1 MAEISPATHLI
12 VKGARQHNLKNI
24 DLTIP
29 KNKLVVFTGVS
40 GSGKSSMAHDTIY
53 AEGQRRYVES
63 LSSYARQFL
72 GVMDKPDVDS
82 IEGLS
87 PAILIDQ
94 KQGSHN
100 PRSTV
105 GTVTEIYDYLRLLF
119 ARVGHPHCPKCSR
132 EVMAQDVTQIRDAI
146 YNLAQSDPSMTKQ
159 KGVRL
164 LIMAP
169 VIKNKR
175 GEFKEL
181 LINLAKKGIGQ
192 VRVDGKFIATNSN
205 LNLFKNNRH
214 DIDAIIDKIVVEKQ
228 GEGIDS
234 QPTRNRLIESIET
247 ALKLSGGEVFA
258 SIVKDASLSFPEQ
271 PKDWQDHL
279 YSENLACP
287 VDNISLP
294 KLEPRYFSFNSP
306 DGACPTCTGL
316 GSKLT
321 LNRNLI
327 LAPSLTL
334 LEGGIVP
341 LAGQFETETWMA
353 RLITKVMAEAGF
365 NNKTPLEE
373 MTEKQKEVL
382 FGGTGKENHAVH
394 GLNSQGRPTIWHTPF
409 AGLVA
414 EFERR
419 YQETSSNY
427 VREEL
432 DQYMVKLP
440 CPACRGDRL
449 KPEVLGVTVNAKNI
463 AAITAHSIDKAL
475 VYASGLTNSL
485 NPTELQIATPILK
498 EIKDRLEFLQ
508 SVGLSY
514 LTINREAGSL
524 SGGELQRIRLASQ
537 IGSRLTGILYVLDEP
552 TIGLHQ
558 RDNQK
563 LITTLKNLVSLG
575 NTLVVVEHDR
585 DTILS
590 AGHLVEF
597 GPSAGEKGGQLTFEG
612 EISAMK
618 KSLCLTGQYIAN
630 KKIIAPVKTLKKPKQ
645 NSEITLTGCTYHN
658 LKNISVDI
666 PLGKL
671 IGVTGVS
678 GSGKSSLIV
687 DTLYEALA
695 RQLNRQHQ
703 RQEVPFSSVKF
714 LDAVKRVSLIDQS
727 PIGRTPRSN
736 PATYTKVFDYVRS
749 LFAGTKDAHLR
760 SYGPGRF
767 SFNVKGGRCE
777 TCQGE
782 GQIKIEMQF
791 MGDIY
796 VTCQTCKA
804 TRFNQPTL
812 EITYRGKNI
821 AEILDLT
828 IDQAADFFKG
838 IPGVEKKLTT
848 LKQVGLGYIRLGQ
861 PAPTLSGGEAQRVKL
876 ASELTKTGSGHTI
889 YLLDEPTTGLHFDDV
904 AKLMQ
909 TLVDLVENDN
919 SVIVIEHNL
928 DVIKNCDYLI
938 DMGPEGG
945 DNGGQIIAAG
955 TPKEITE
962 HFDTPTAQELKKVY
976 FSHALSD

>member
-1 MAEISPATHLI
+1 MAEVSPSTHLI
-12 VKGARQHNLKNI
+12 IRGARQHNLKNVN
-24 DLTIP
+24 LTIP
-29 KNKLVVFTGVS
+29 KNELVVFTGVS

-72 GVMDKPDVDS
+72 GVMDKPDVDQ

-119 ARVGHPHCPKCSR
+119 ARVGHPHCPKCGR
-132 EVMAQDVTQIRDAI
+132 EVMAADVTQIRDAI
-146 YNLAQSDPSMTKQ
+146 YSLVQSHPGMTKQ

-164 LIMAP
+164 MILAP
-169 VIKNKR
+169 VVKNKK

-181 LINLAKKGIGQ
+181 LVNLAKKGIGI
-192 VRVDGKFIATNSN
+192 VRVDGKFISTNSA

-214 DIDAIIDKIVVEKQ
+214 DIDAIIDKIVISKESDQ
-228 GEGIDS
+228 LDS
-234 QPTRNRLIESIET
+234 KVDKTRLIESIEA
-247 ALKLSGGEVFA
+247 ALKLAGGEVIA
-258 SIVKDASLSFPEQ
+258 SIVNDASLSFPEN
-271 PKDWQDHL
+271 PKDLEDHL

-287 VDNISLP
+287 FDNIALP

-321 LNRNLI
+321 LNLELI
-327 LAPSLTL
+327 MADSLTL
-334 LEGGIVP
+334 KEGGIVP
-341 LAGQFETETWMA
+341 LASQFETETWMA
-353 RLITKVMAEAGF
+353 RLITKVMADHGF
-365 NNKTPLEE
+365 NDKTP
-373 MTEKQKEVL
+373 MEKMNPVQKRIL
-382 FGGTGKENHAVH
+382 FEGTGSIVHAIH
-394 GLNSQGRPTIWHTPF
+394 GLNSLGKPTIWHTPF
-409 AGLVA
+409 IGLKS

-419 YQETSSNY
+419 YQETSSEY
-427 VREEL
+427 VRREL
-432 DQYMVKLP
+432 DQYMIKLP
-440 CPACRGDRL
+440 CPDCHGDRL
-449 KPEVLGVTVNAKNI
+449 KPEVLGVSVDGKNI
-463 AAITAHSIDKAL
+463 AQTTALSIDKAFEY
-475 VYASGLTNSL
+475 VKNL
-485 NPTELQIATPILK
+485 NLKLSPIELQIATPIIK
-498 EIKDRLEFLQ
+498 EICDRLEFLQ

-514 LTINREAGSL
+514 LTISREAGSL

-563 LITTLKNLVSLG
+563 LINTLKNLVNLG
-575 NTLVVVEHDR
+575 NTLVIVEHDR

-590 AGHLVEF
+590 ANHVVEF
-597 GPSAGEKGGQLTFEG
+597 GPAAGEKGGDLTFQG
-612 EISAMK
+612 SVDEIK
-618 KSLCLTGQYIAN
+618 KSNCLTGQYISN
-630 KKIIAPVKTLKKPKQ
+630 KKRVLPIKKQAKTKQ
-645 NSEITLTGCTYHN
+645 NSEIVLKGCTFHN
-658 LKNISVDI
+658 LKNVTVEI

-671 IGVTGVS
+671 VGVTGVS

-695 RQLNRQHQ
+695 RHLNRQHQ
-703 RQEVPFSSVKF
+703 RLEIPYESVKF
-714 LDAVKRVSLIDQS
+714 LDVVKRVSLIDQS

-736 PATYTKVFDYVRS
+736 PATYTKLFDYIRS
-749 LFAGTKDAHLR
+749 IFAGTKDSHLR
-760 SYGPGRF
+760 GYGPGRF

-796 VTCQTCKA
+796 VTCQTCHG

-812 EITYRGKNI
+812 EIQFKGKNI
-821 AEILDLT
+821 AEILNMT

-838 IPGVEKKLTT
+838 VPAAEKKLST
-848 LKQVGLGYIRLGQ
+848 LRQVGLGYIRLGQ

-876 ASELTKTGSGHTI
+876 ASELAKTGSGHTI
-889 YLLDEPTTGLHFDDV
+889 YILDEPTTGLHFDDV
-904 AKLMQ
+904 NKLMQ

-919 SVIVIEHNL
+919 TVIVIEHNL

-945 DNGGQIIAAG
+945 DGGGEIIAAG
-955 TPKEITE
+955 TPAELTK
-962 HFDTPTAQELKKVY
+962 HFDTPTAEELKR
-976 FSHALSD
+976 LI

>member
-1 MAEISPATHLI
+1 MDEISPTTHLI
-12 VKGARQHNLKNI
+12 IKGARQHNLKAVN
-24 DLTIP
+24 LTIP

-105 GTVTEIYDYLRLLF
+105 GTVTEVYDYLRLLF
-119 ARVGHPHCPKCSR
+119 ARTGHPHCPICGR

-146 YNLAQSDPSMTKQ
+146 FELIQSHPGMTKQ

-164 LIMAP
+164 MIMAP
-169 VIKNKR
+169 VVKNKK
-175 GEFKEL
+175 GEFKDIL
-181 LINLAKKGIGQ
+181 VNLAKKGIGI
-192 VRVDGKFIATNSN
+192 VRVDGKFINTNTP

-214 DIDAIIDKIVVEKQ
+214 DIDAVIDKIVISKV
-228 GEGIDS
+228 GEGEQTQTDKS
-234 QPTRNRLIESIET
+234 RLIESIEVS
-247 ALKLSGGEVFA
+247 LKLAGGEVIA
-258 SIVKDASLSFPEQ
+258 SIVTDASLSFPEN
-271 PKDWQDHL
+271 PKDLEDHL
-279 YSENLACP
+279 FSENLACP
-287 VDNISLP
+287 FDNISLP

-321 LNRNLI
+321 LNKDLI

-334 LEGGIVP
+334 REGGIVP
-341 LAGQFETETWMA
+341 LASQFETETWMA
-353 RLITKVMAEAGF
+353 RLITKIMADAGF
-365 NNKTPLEE
+365 NDKTPLEKMNSE
-373 MTEKQKEVL
+373 QKHIL
-382 FGGTGKENHAVH
+382 FDGTGSVVHGIH
-394 GLNSQGRPTIWHTPF
+394 GLNSQGKSTIWHTPF
-409 AGLVA
+409 KGLAA

-419 YQETSSNY
+419 YQETSSAY

-432 DQYMVKLP
+432 DQYMIKLP
-440 CPACRGDRL
+440 CPACHGDRL
-449 KPEVLGVTVNAKNI
+449 KPEVLGVTVNNLNI
-463 AAITAHSIDKAL
+463 AKVTALSIDKAL
-475 VYASGLTNSL
+475 VFIKELSQKLSSI
-485 NPTELQIATPILK
+485 ELQIATPIIK
-498 EIKDRLEFLQ
+498 EISDRLEFLQ

-514 LTINREAGSL
+514 LTISREAGSL

-563 LITTLKNLVSLG
+563 LINTLKNLVSLG

-590 AGHLVEF
+590 AEHLVEF
-597 GPSAGEKGGQLTFEG
+597 GPNAGERGGELTFQGSVSQIE
-612 EISAMK
+612 
-618 KSLCLTGQYIAN
+618 KSHCLTGQYLSN
-630 KKIIAPVKTLKKPKQ
+630 QKKVSPIRKQTKQIQ
-645 NSEITLTGCTYHN
+645 NSDIVLKGCTHHN
-658 LKNISVDI
+658 LKNISVEL

-671 IGVTGVS
+671 IGITGVS

-687 DTLYEALA
+687 DTLYEALS

-703 RQEVPFSSVKF
+703 RQEIPFESVKF
-714 LDAVKRVSLIDQS
+714 LDVVKRVSLIDQS

-736 PATYTKVFDYVRS
+736 PATYTKLFDYIRAI
-749 LFAGTKDAHLR
+749 FAGTKDSHLR
-760 SYGPGRF
+760 GYTPGRF

-777 TCQGE
+777 SCQGE

-796 VTCQTCKA
+796 VTCQTCQG

-812 EITYRGKNI
+812 EIEYKGKNI
-821 AEILDLT
+821 AQVLDMT

-838 IPGVEKKLTT
+838 VPAAEKKSTT
-848 LKQVGLGYIRLGQ
+848 LRQVGLGYIRLGQ

-876 ASELTKTGSGHTI
+876 ASELAKNGSGHTVYI
-889 YLLDEPTTGLHFDDV
+889 LDEPTTGLHFEDV
-904 AKLMQ
+904 SKLMQ
-909 TLVDLVENDN
+909 TLNDLVENDN
-919 SVIVIEHNL
+919 TVIVIEHNL

-945 DNGGQIIAAG
+945 DGGGEIIAAG
-955 TPKEITE
+955 TPKEVSQ
-962 HFDTPTAQELKKVY
+962 HFNTPTAEELKKV
-976 FSHALSD
+976 L

>member
-1 MAEISPATHLI
+1 MAEVSPSTHLI

-29 KNKLVVFTGVS
+29 KNQLVVFTGVS

-119 ARVGHPHCPKCSR
+119 ARVGHPHCPQCGR
-132 EVMAQDVTQIRDAI
+132 EVMAADVTQIRDAI
-146 YNLAQSDPSMTKQ
+146 YNLSQSDPGMTKQ

-169 VIKNKR
+169 VVKNKK

-181 LINLAKKGIGQ
+181 LVNLAKKGIGE
-192 VRVDGKFIATNSN
+192 VRVDGKFINTNST

-214 DIDAIIDKIVVEKQ
+214 DIDAVIDKIVIAKAGVGLADQ
-228 GEGIDS
+228 T
-234 QPTRNRLIESIET
+234 TRARLIESLET
-247 ALKLSGGEVFA
+247 ALRLANGEVIA
-258 SIVKDASLSFPEQ
+258 SIVRDAALSFPQQ
-271 PKDWQDHL
+271 PKELADHL

-287 VDNISLP
+287 FDNLSLP
-294 KLEPRYFSFNSP
+294 KLEPRSFSFNSP

-321 LNRNLI
+321 LNRDLI

-365 NNKTPLEE
+365 NNKTPLEK
-373 MTEKQKEVL
+373 MTVKQKNVL
-382 FGGTGKENHAVH
+382 FEGTGKEVHAVH
-394 GLNSQGRPTIWHTPF
+394 GINSQGRPTIWHTPF
-409 AGLVA
+409 TGLVA

-432 DQYMVKLP
+432 DHYLIKLP
-440 CPACRGDRL
+440 CPDCHGDRL
-449 KPEVLGVTVNAKNI
+449 KPEVLGVTVEGVNI
-463 AAITAHSIDKAL
+463 AAVTAFSIDQAL
-475 VYASGLTNSL
+475 TYVVDLGNRL
-485 NPTELQIATPILK
+485 NLTELQIATPILK
-498 EIKDRLEFLQ
+498 EIKDRLEFLT
-508 SVGLSY
+508 SVGLAY

-563 LITTLKNLVSLG
+563 LIATLRNLVSLG

-585 DTILS
+585 DTIL
-590 AGHLVEF
+590 AADHLVEF
-597 GPSAGEKGGQLTFEG
+597 GPAAGEKGGQLTFEG
-612 EISAMK
+612 PVANMK
-618 KSLCLTGQYIAN
+618 KSACLTGQYISN
-630 KKIIAPVKTLKKPKQ
+630 QKIVAPIKTAKKPKQ
-645 NSEITLTGCTYHN
+645 NSDIILSGCTYHN

-703 RQEVPFSSVKF
+703 RQEIPFGSLKF
-714 LDAVKRVSLIDQS
+714 LDTVKRASLIDQS

-749 LFAGTKDAHLR
+749 LFAGTRDSHLR
-760 SYGPGRF
+760 GYGPGRF

-796 VTCQTCKA
+796 VTCQTCQA

-821 AEILDLT
+821 AEVLDLT
-828 IDQAADFFKG
+828 IDQAAAFFTA
-838 IPGVEKKLTT
+838 IPGIEKKLAT

-876 ASELTKTGSGHTI
+876 AAELAKTGSGHTI
-889 YLLDEPTTGLHFDDV
+889 YILDEPTTGLHFDDV
-904 AKLMQ
+904 SKLMQ
-909 TLVDLVENDN
+909 TLVDLTENDN
-919 SVIVIEHNL
+919 TVIVIEHNL
-928 DVIKNCDYLI
+928 DVIKNCGYLI
-938 DMGPEGG
+938 DLGPEGG
-945 DNGGQIIAAG
+945 ENGGEIIAAG
-955 TPKEITE
+955 TPKEVTE
-962 HFDTPTAQELKKVY
+962 HFDTPTAQELKKVI
-976 FSHALSD
+976 

>member
-1 MAEISPATHLI
+1 MDEISPSTHLI
-12 VKGARQHNLKNI
+12 IKGARQHNLKNVN
-24 DLTIP
+24 LTVP
-29 KNKLVVFTGVS
+29 KNQLVVFTGVS

-119 ARVGHPHCPKCSR
+119 ARAGHPHCPECGR
-132 EVMAQDVTQIRDAI
+132 EVMAQDVTQIRDAVFA
-146 YNLAQSDPSMTKQ
+146 LTQCHPTMTKQ

-164 LIMAP
+164 MIMAP
-169 VIKNKR
+169 VVKNKK
-175 GEFKEL
+175 GEFKDL
-181 LINLAKKGIGQ
+181 LVNLAKKGIGI
-192 VRVDGKFIATNSN
+192 VRVDGKFINTNSPM
-205 LNLFKNNRH
+205 NLFKNNRH
-214 DIDAIIDKIVVEKQ
+214 DIDAVIDKIVIGKEGDGVETQTDK
-228 GEGIDS
+228 S
-234 QPTRNRLIESIET
+234 RLIESIET
-247 ALKLSGGEVFA
+247 ALKLAGGEVIA
-258 SIVKDASLSFPEQ
+258 SVVIDASLSFPEN
-271 PKDWQDHL
+271 PKDLEDHL
-279 YSENLACP
+279 FSENLACP
-287 VDNISLP
+287 FDNISLP

-321 LNRNLI
+321 LNKDLI

-334 LEGGIVP
+334 KEGGVVP
-341 LAGQFETETWMA
+341 LASQFETETWMA
-353 RLITKVMAEAGF
+353 RLITKVMADAGF
-365 NNKTPLEE
+365 KDRTPLEK
-373 MTEKQKEVL
+373 MNHIQKRLL
-382 FGGTGKENHAVH
+382 FDGTGTIVHGIH
-394 GLNSQGRPTIWHTPF
+394 GLNSQGKPTIWHTPF
-409 AGLVA
+409 TGLTA

-419 YQETSSNY
+419 YQETSSQY

-432 DQYMVKLP
+432 DQYMIKLP
-440 CPACRGDRL
+440 CPDCHGDRL
-449 KPEVLGVTVNAKNI
+449 KPEVLGVTINAMNI
-463 AAITAHSIDKAL
+463 SQVTAFSIDKAYSFIKELSGKLNL
-475 VYASGLTNSL
+475 V
-485 NPTELQIATPILK
+485 ELQIATPILK
-498 EIKDRLEFLQ
+498 EIRDRLEFLQ

-563 LITTLKNLVSLG
+563 LINTLKNLVSLG

-590 AGHLVEF
+590 ADHLVEF
-597 GPSAGEKGGQLTFEG
+597 GPAAGENGGELTFQGNVGQIKGGN
-612 EISAMK
+612 
-618 KSLCLTGQYIAN
+618 CLTGQYLSN
-630 KKIIAPVKTLKKPKQ
+630 KKRVLPNKTKRKPIQ
-645 NSEITLTGCTYHN
+645 NSEIVLKGCTHHN
-658 LKNISVDI
+658 LKDI
-666 PLGKL
+666 AVELPLGKL

-703 RQEVPFSSVKF
+703 RQEIPFESVKF
-714 LDAVKRVSLIDQS
+714 LDVIKRVSLIDQS

-736 PATYTKVFDYVRS
+736 PATYTKLFDYVRGI
-749 LFAGTKDAHLR
+749 LAGTKDAHLR
-760 SYGPGRF
+760 GYGPGRF

-796 VTCQTCKA
+796 VTCQTCHG

-812 EITYRGKNI
+812 EINYKGKNI
-821 AEILDLT
+821 AEVLDMT

-838 IPGVEKKLTT
+838 VPAAEKKLSTM
-848 LKQVGLGYIRLGQ
+848 KQVGLGYIRLGQ

-876 ASELTKTGSGHTI
+876 ASELAKTGSGHTVYI
-889 YLLDEPTTGLHFDDV
+889 LDEPTTGLHFEDV
-904 AKLMQ
+904 GKLMQ

-919 SVIVIEHNL
+919 TVIVIEHNL

-945 DNGGQIIAAG
+945 EGGGEIIAAG
-955 TPKEITE
+955 TPEEVTR
-962 HFDTPTAQELKKVY
+962 HFQTPTAEELKKVLVD
-976 FSHALSD
+976 SHSP

>member
-1 MAEISPATHLI
+1 MDEISPSTHLI
-12 VKGARQHNLKNI
+12 IKGARQHNLKNVN
-24 DLTIP
+24 LTIP

-72 GVMDKPDVDS
+72 GVMDKPDVDQ

-119 ARVGHPHCPKCSR
+119 ARVGHPHCPKCGR
-132 EVMAQDVTQIRDAI
+132 EVMAQDVTQIRDVI
-146 YNLAQSDPSMTKQ
+146 YELTQSHPAMTKQ

-164 LIMAP
+164 MIMAP
-169 VIKNKR
+169 VVKNKK
-175 GEFKEL
+175 GEFKDL
-181 LINLAKKGIGQ
+181 LINLAKKGIGT
-192 VRVDGKFIATNSN
+192 VRVDGKFINTNAP

-214 DIDAIIDKIVVEKQ
+214 DIDAVIDKIVIGKA
-228 GEGIDS
+228 GEGIETQTDKS
-234 QPTRNRLIESIET
+234 RLIESIEA
-247 ALKLSGGEVFA
+247 ALKLAGGEVIA
-258 SIVKDASLSFPEQ
+258 SVVNDASLSFPEN
-271 PKDWQDHL
+271 PKNLEDHL

-287 VDNISLP
+287 FDNISLP

-321 LNRNLI
+321 LNQELI
-327 LAPSLTL
+327 LAPSLTFR
-334 LEGGIVP
+334 EGGIVP
-341 LAGQFETETWMA
+341 LASQFETETWMA
-353 RLITKVMAEAGF
+353 RLITKVMADAGF
-365 NNKTPLEE
+365 NDRTPLEK
-373 MTEKQKEVL
+373 MNPVQKRVL
-382 FGGTGKENHAVH
+382 FDGTGTIVHSVH

-409 AGLVA
+409 IGLTA
-414 EFERR
+414 EFEKR
-419 YQETSSNY
+419 YQETSSQY

-432 DQYMVKLP
+432 DQYMIKLP
-440 CPACRGDRL
+440 CPSCHGDRL
-449 KPEVLGVTVNAKNI
+449 KPEVLGVTVNGLNI
-463 AAITAHSIDKAL
+463 AEVTALSIDKAFIFAGEL
-475 VYASGLTNSL
+475 HHKLSII
-485 NPTELQIATPILK
+485 ELQIATPILK

-514 LTINREAGSL
+514 LTTSREAGSL

-563 LITTLKNLVSLG
+563 LINTLKNLVSLG

-590 AGHLVEF
+590 AEHLVEF
-597 GPSAGEKGGQLTFEG
+597 GPAAGEKGGELTFEG
-612 EISAMK
+612 SVEKLKGSNCI
-618 KSLCLTGQYIAN
+618 TGQYLSN
-630 KKIIAPVKTLKKPKQ
+630 KKMVSPIKKQKKSKQ
-645 NSEITLTGCTYHN
+645 NSDITLKGCNYHN
-658 LKNISVDI
+658 LKNVTVEL

-703 RQEVPFSSVKF
+703 RQEIPFESVKF
-714 LDAVKRVSLIDQS
+714 LDIVKRVSLIDQS

-736 PATYTKVFDYVRS
+736 PATYTKLFDYIRS
-749 LFAGTKDAHLR
+749 VFAGTKDAHLR
-760 SYGPGRF
+760 GYGPGRF

-796 VTCQTCKA
+796 VTCQTCHG

-812 EITYRGKNI
+812 EILYKGKGI
-821 AEILDLT
+821 AEILDMT
-828 IDQAADFFKG
+828 IDQAGDFFKG
-838 IPGVEKKLTT
+838 VPAAERKLATMR
-848 LKQVGLGYIRLGQ
+848 QVGLGYIRLGQ

-876 ASELTKTGSGHTI
+876 ASELAKTGSGHTVYI
-889 YLLDEPTTGLHFDDV
+889 LDEPTTGLHFDDV
-904 AKLMQ
+904 NKLMQ

-919 SVIVIEHNL
+919 TVIVIEHNL
-928 DVIKNCDYLI
+928 DVIKNCDYLV

-945 DNGGQIIAAG
+945 DGGGEIIAAG
-955 TPKEITE
+955 TPEEVTR
-962 HFDTPTAQELKKVY
+962 HFDTPTAQELKKI
-976 FSHALSD
+976 L

>member
-1 MAEISPATHLI
+1 MGEISPSTHLI
-12 VKGARQHNLKNI
+12 IKGARQHNLKNI
-24 DLTIP
+24 NLTIP

-72 GVMDKPDVDS
+72 GVMDKPDVDQ

-105 GTVTEIYDYLRLLF
+105 GTVTEVYDYLRLLY
-119 ARVGHPHCPKCSR
+119 ARVGHPHCPQCGR
-132 EVMAQDVTQIRDAI
+132 EVMAADVTQIRDAV
-146 YNLAQSDPSMTKQ
+146 YSLVQNHSTMTKQ

-164 LIMAP
+164 LIMSP
-169 VIKNKR
+169 IVKNKK
-175 GEFKEL
+175 GEFKDL
-181 LINLAKKGIGQ
+181 LINLTKKGIGI
-192 VRVDGKFIATNSN
+192 VRVDGKFISTNAP

-214 DIDAIIDKIVVEKQ
+214 NIDAVIDKIVISKE

-234 QPTRNRLIESIET
+234 QTDKSRLIESIET
-247 ALKLSGGEVFA
+247 ALKLAGGEVVA
-258 SIVKDASLSFPEQ
+258 NIVNDASLSFPEN
-271 PKDWQDHL
+271 PKNLEDHL

-287 VDNISLP
+287 FDNISLP

-306 DGACPTCTGL
+306 DGACPICTGL

-321 LNRNLI
+321 LNKDLI

-334 LEGGIVP
+334 REGGIVP
-341 LAGQFETETWMA
+341 LASQFETETWMA
-353 RLITKVMAEAGF
+353 RLITKIMADAGF
-365 NNKTPLEE
+365 NDRTTLEK
-373 MTEKQKEVL
+373 MNPIQKRVL
-382 FGGTGKENHAVH
+382 FDGTGAIVHGIH

-409 AGLVA
+409 IGLTA

-419 YQETSSNY
+419 YQETNSQY
-427 VREEL
+427 VREDL
-432 DQYMVKLP
+432 DQYMTKLP
-440 CPACRGDRL
+440 CPTCQGDRL
-449 KPEVLGVTVNAKNI
+449 KPEVLGVTVNSINI
-463 AAITAHSIDKAL
+463 AQFTAFSIDKAFKF
-475 VYASGLTNSL
+475 VIEL
-485 NPTELQIATPILK
+485 NNKLSPVELQIATPIIK
-498 EIKDRLEFLQ
+498 EIRDRLEFLQ

-563 LITTLKNLVSLG
+563 LINTLRNLVSLG

-590 AGHLVEF
+590 AEHLVEF
-597 GPSAGEKGGQLTFEG
+597 GPAAGEKGGELTFQG
-612 EISAMK
+612 SVDQIRGSN
-618 KSLCLTGQYIAN
+618 CITGQYLSN
-630 KKIIAPVKTLKKPKQ
+630 KKKVSPLKKMKKLIQ
-645 NSEITLTGCTYHN
+645 NSDIVLTNCTHHN
-658 LKNISVDI
+658 LKNISVEL

-695 RQLNRQHQ
+695 RSLNRQHQ
-703 RQEVPFSSVKF
+703 RQEIPFEKIKF
-714 LDAVKRVSLIDQS
+714 VDSIKRVSLIDQS

-736 PATYTKVFDYVRS
+736 PATYTKLFDYIRNI
-749 LFAGTKDAHLR
+749 FAGTKESHLR
-760 SYGPGRF
+760 GYGPGRF

-796 VTCQTCKA
+796 VTCQTCHG

-812 EITYRGKNI
+812 EVLYKGKNI
-821 AEILDLT
+821 SEILDMT
-828 IDQAADFFKG
+828 IDQASDFFKG
-838 IPGVEKKLTT
+838 ISAAEKKLSTM
-848 LKQVGLGYIRLGQ
+848 KQVGLGYIRLGQ

-876 ASELTKTGSGHTI
+876 ASELAKTGSGHTVYI
-889 YLLDEPTTGLHFDDV
+889 LDEPTTGLHFDDV
-904 AKLMQ
+904 NKLMQ

-919 SVIVIEHNL
+919 TVIVIEHNL

-945 DNGGQIIAAG
+945 DGGGEIIAAG
-955 TPKEITE
+955 TPDEVIK
-962 HFDTPTAQELKKVY
+962 HFDTPTAQELKKI
-976 FSHALSD
+976 L